1 MFCVLESLY
10 QPLQGHKSKLPE
22 LKTGTCLSGPS
33 TSATAWKKFS
43 SLFPSTVLATAKL
56 WSGNLEE
63 ILIALNQQLCYDS
76 NKCFMLTKAYQWPFL
91 LAISLTWLELCWPSL
106 FRLVYF
112 PKQKRPKHHPMHH
125 RIVFF
130 PFQAVWAT
138 WKSEAET
145 LYQRSWEW
153 YVRWRSPI
161 LLGSFNEI
169 GLTCHFLDKVP
180 VIPSGYTELF
190 RGSRI
195 YFQTLNV

>member
-130 PFQAVWAT
+130 PFKLFKPPENQKPRPYTRDHGNDMSDEGPQFSWGALMKLVSPAT
-138 WKSEAET
+138 S
-145 LYQRSWEW
+145 
-153 YVRWRSPI
+153 
-161 LLGSFNEI
+161 
-169 GLTCHFLDKVP
+169 
-180 VIPSGYTELF
+180 
-190 RGSRI
+190 
-195 YFQTLNV
+195 